1 MAPDVNPSQPTFLGA
16 GADVP
21 PTLPTPTA
29 NNESRQVVIRLLA
42 LDGTWETCGVDRIP
56 AVVPESVVLDS
67 DDWGNKGARFDLKRD
82 PSQVWP
88 DIGAFTPVKIDV
100 DGSPS
105 WSGRVSETPS
115 RDGTDMVMSVACEGR
130 QHELDDDLVDRFWVH
145 NRVSEWVD
153 TRSFLDAPLGN
164 YKAAGTVSSD
174 RGVFLG
180 WPKGYVI
187 SVNDCVGVTLD
198 LGPSRTATEAAVT
211 LAGTTFGAGS
221 FTVYLKGHADLA
233 TIISGGTNMASGD
246 PASVTSLDGTSG
258 TAYRY
263 VSVIILC
270 TAGGTLSVDRMVRI
284 TDAKVA
290 SDTAYLTSGASVLKA
305 PTVIKDVLTRGCPL
319 LSTDQS
325 GVDPGNTV
333 SFNLPAFAP
342 GDPLTS
348 RDAWQAVN
356 AFHGWMSKVDVDG
369 RPVFQAVPSRPK
381 YQIGEWSAAEIT
393 DSSQNSGQ
401 DIYNRVI
408 VTGQDPAGQPV
419 RVSRTGALVLN
430 GAALPLTPE
439 PITNPSMDT
448 NTTGWTLDAG
458 TSLTRTTTAGEFDTS
473 PGALKITN
481 TGGAIVQARTTLS
494 GTFIGG
500 ITYRFSMWAKLV
512 SSTGGTTENV
522 QIAIMEG
529 TTFRIL
535 ALVAAGGA
543 AIRVTGVW
551 SPVQTITNPVLYVGL
566 NKVGATAQSSS
577 FDSLLT
583 EKVVAGI
590 PDRRNFVR
598 TKQLAVNSVLPSDG
612 VAAAAIGDVW
622 LNNHITTPFRG
633 SVVLTGED
641 ALRNRLT
648 GQPVPLA
655 ALLRDTGELLEL
667 TDRPDPD
674 TGATTRKGRIT
685 TVSYVPA
692 LDQATVA
699 LDSTRANLDNLLN
712 RLAATG

>member
-1 MAPDVNPSQPTFLGA
+1 MADT
-16 GADVP
+16 
-21 PTLPTPTA
+21 T
-29 NNESRQVVIRLLA
+29 IRLKA
-42 LDGTWETCGVDRIP
+42 LDGTWETCGVDRVP

-88 DIGAFTPVKIDV
+88 DISAFTPVKIDV

-115 RDGTDMVMSVACEGR
+115 RDGADMVMSVACEGR

-198 LGPSRTATEAAVT
+198 LGPSRTATEAAIT

-305 PTVIKDVLTRGCPL
+305 STVVGDVLDRGCPL
-319 LSTDQS
+319 LSTDRS
-325 GVDPGNTV
+325 GITAT
-333 SFNLPAFAP
+333 SLNLPAFAP

-348 RDAWQAVN
+348 RDAWQGVN

-381 YQIGEWSAAEIT
+381 YQIGEWSAAEVT
-393 DSSQNSGQ
+393 DSSANSGQ
-401 DIYNRVI
+401 DIFNKVI
-408 VTGQDPAGQPV
+408 VTGTDPAGQPV
-419 RVSRTGALVLN
+419 RVTRTAAQGASSPVTQ
-430 GAALPLTPE
+430 AQTD
-439 PITNPSMDT
+439 ITFTNPSFDT
-448 NTTGWTLDAG
+448 NTTGWSITTSG
-458 TSLTRTTTAGEFDTS
+458 TITRTTTAGEFESTPAGAKLFEVISTS
-473 PGALKITN
+473 A
-481 TGGAIVQARTTLS
+481 AATTLTGTAKASRTYVLTCRVKTSDAVAYPVRLGIGATTLEANQNFVTQNVNSS
-494 GTFIGG
+494 GFVTLTKYWTPTVNTASPVVVIENGNANKTAYIDTFD
-500 ITYRFSMWAKLV
+500 
-512 SSTGGTTENV
+512 
-522 QIAIMEG
+522 
-529 TTFRIL
+529 
-535 ALVAAGGA
+535 
-543 AIRVTGVW
+543 IRV
-551 SPVQTITNPVLYVGL
+551 
-566 NKVGATAQSSS
+566 ATPT
-577 FDSLLT
+577 LP
-583 EKVVAGI
+583 E
-590 PDRRNFVR
+590 RRGFAR
-598 TKQLAVNSVLPSDG
+598 AKQLAVNSVLPSDG

-622 LNNHITTPFRG
+622 LQNHITTPFRG
-633 SVVLTGED
+633 SVVLTGKD

-648 GQPVPLA
+648 GQSVPLA

-667 TDRPDPD
+667 TDRSDPD

>member
-1 MAPDVNPSQPTFLGA
+1 MADT
-16 GADVP
+16 
-21 PTLPTPTA
+21 T
-29 NNESRQVVIRLLA
+29 IRLKA
-42 LDGTWETCGVDRIP
+42 LDGTWETCGVDRMP
-56 AVVPESVVLDS
+56 AVVPESVVLDA
-67 DDWGNKGARFDLKRD
+67 DDWGSKGARFDLKRD

-88 DIGAFTPVKIDV
+88 DISAFTPVKIDV

-115 RDGTDMVMSVACEGR
+115 RDGADMVMSVACEGI
-130 QHELDDDLVDRFWVH
+130 QHHLDDDLVERKYVH
-145 NRVSEWVD
+145 TKLGDYRD
-153 TRSFLDAPLGN
+153 ARSYLTTPLANFTAVGQVQASDGAIVIGWAKGAAP
-164 YKAAGTVSSD
+164 AAGEA
-174 RGVFLG
+174 
-180 WPKGYVI
+180 
-187 SVNDCVGVTLD
+187 VGVVLD
-198 LGPSRTATEAAVT
+198 LGPSSTAKRMVVT
-211 LAGTTFGAGS
+211 FANSGFTGTDFGLYG
-221 FTVYLKGHADLA
+221 KGVDDPSV
-233 TIISGGTNMASGD
+233 IISGGN
-246 PASVTSLDGTSG
+246 
-258 TAYRY
+258 TAFT
-263 VSVIILC
+263 VNPNGGSSPQ
-270 TAGGTLSVDRMVRI
+270 AGTLSTANRYVALLLYRSAGAGAIAADFQVRVTGI
-284 TDAKVA
+284 QVFA
-290 SDTAYLTSGASVLKA
+290 DTAYESSNASALKA
-305 PTVIKDVLTRGCPL
+305 PTVIKDFLTRCCPL
-319 LSTDQS
+319 LSTDQAS
-325 GVDPGNTV
+325 VDPGNTV
-333 SFNLPAFAP
+333 SFNLPSFAP
-342 GDPLTS
+342 GEPITA
-348 RDAWQAVN
+348 RDGWQAVN

-369 RPVFQAVPSRPK
+369 RPVFQAVPLRPK
-381 YQIGEWSAAEIT
+381 YCIGEWSSAEIT

-633 SVVLTGED
+633 SVVLTGKD

-648 GQPVPLA
+648 GQSVPLA

-712 RLAATG
+712 RLAAAGGN